1 MKILTWNINGI
12 RTRPSIKEDIESLDA
27 DIICFQE
34 TKVTRDMLEE
44 PVAVVDGYNSYFSFS
59 RKKTGYSGV
68 ATYCRESCTPVK
80 AEEGLGGVL
89 ASGNGDVGC
98 YGNLGYY
105 GKEELESLD
114 AEGRAII
121 TQHTVRNSEGEV
133 KDLAIINVYVPRVDS
148 ERDDRKEYKLRFL
161 TLLQTR
167 AEALLR
173 EGSYVIVLGDINTSH
188 RMIDHCNPDSE
199 EFNLR
204 PDRQW
209 LNRFLWSEGQ
219 DSSLEVKDEQELLQI
234 STPDTKSGQ
243 FIDSFRYFY
252 PDQEDAFTCWCT
264 LTSSRVTNYGTRLDY
279 ILGDA
284 GLVKSSLKA
293 CVQMVEVQG
302 SDHCPVKAEFS
313 LDGVPARKAPP
324 LCAKYMPEFAGK
336 QQKLS
341 SFFVKAAKKESVN
354 ASEEVIELSSSQSSQ
369 ESNKSVDS
377 NTERK
382 RPMEDSGKPTGKKP
396 KLESKKS
403 SEEGKQAN
411 LMSFFRKKQSSQTK
425 PEPAKEKSTNERKSS
440 DITNGN
446 KIGDNDR
453 IVDKKP
459 VDASEKPVKSTDTKA
474 ETGKSSSAAWK
485 GLLGGL
491 GKPPLC
497 KGHKEACVMRMVK
510 KDGPNRFR
518 QFYVCARAEGHSGNP
533 EARCEHFEWLDK
545 NKKKK

>member
-1 MKILTWNINGI
+1 MKIVTWNVNGI
-12 RTRPSIKEDIESLDA
+12 RTRPSLKEDIESLDA
-27 DIICFQE
+27 DILCFQE

-44 PVAVVDGYNSYFSFS
+44 PVAVIDGYNSYFSFS

-80 AEEGLGGVL
+80 AEEGLSGTL
-89 ASGNGDVGC
+89 ASGKGDVGC
-98 YGNLGYY
+98 YGNLGYF

-121 TQHTVRNSEGEV
+121 TQHTVRNSDGDV

-167 AEALLR
+167 AEALLTQ
-173 EGSYVIVLGDINTSH
+173 GSYVIVVGDINISH

-252 PDQEDAFTCWCT
+252 PDEKDAFTCWCT

-313 LDGVPARKAPP
+313 LAGVAAIKAPS
-324 LCAKYMPEFAGK
+324 LCTKYMPEFAGK

-354 ASEEVIELSSSQSSQ
+354 ASEEVIELTSSQSSQ
-369 ESNKSVDS
+369 ESNKSVES
-377 NTERK
+377 NPEKK
-382 RPMEDSGKPTGKKP
+382 RPLVEDSGKPVLKKP

-411 LMSFFRKKQSSQTK
+411 LMSFFRKKQLANTK
-425 PEPAKEKSTNERKSS
+425 PEPVKQKSNGDEKSS
-440 DITNGN
+440 DITNGE
-446 KIGDNDR
+446 R
-453 IVDKKP
+453 IQDKTVDKKL
-459 VDASEKPVKSTDTKA
+459 VEASEKVVKTTDTKP
-474 ETGKSSSAAWK
+474 ETVKSSSAAWK

-497 KGHKEACVMRMVK
+497 KGHKEACVIRMVK
-510 KDGPNRFR
+510 KDGPNKFR

-545 NKKKK
+545 NKKKKL